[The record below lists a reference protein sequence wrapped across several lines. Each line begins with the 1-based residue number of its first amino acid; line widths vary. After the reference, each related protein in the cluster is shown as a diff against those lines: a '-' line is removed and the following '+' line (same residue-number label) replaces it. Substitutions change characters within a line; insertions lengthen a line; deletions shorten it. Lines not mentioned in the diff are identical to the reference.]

1 MSRAISQTVASSNGA
16 ELVGPPTALGAV
28 PVGDCSADERTEACV
43 AYVSVKDDLNAP
55 VLEAGDVLMVDLG
68 VTRWG
73 YDGVYVVDI
82 NGGPVVRFVQDR
94 GGGRLYVY
102 CLTLMSQGQ
111 SLPPEAVSILAA
123 VKTVTKTRRIA

>member
-1 MSRAISQTVASSNGA
+1 MSRAISQAIASSNGG
-16 ELVGPPTALGAV
+16 ELVSRSTAMEAV
-28 PVGDCSADERTEACV
+28 PVGDCPAGERTGAGV

-55 VLEAGDVLMVDLG
+55 AVEAGDVLLVDLG

-73 YDGVYVVDI
+73 YDGIYVVDI
-82 NGGPVVRFVQDR
+82 HGEAVVRFVQDR

-102 CLTLMSQGQ
+102 CLTLLSHGQ

-123 VKTVTKTRRIA
+123 VKAITKTRRIA

>member
-1 MSRAISQTVASSNGA
+1 MSRAISQAIASCNGG
-16 ELVGPPTALGAV
+16 EVTSPSTAMEAV
-28 PVGDCSADERTEACV
+28 PVVDCLAGERTAARV

-55 VLEAGDVLMVDLG
+55 ALEAGDVLMVDLG

-82 NGGPVVRFVQDR
+82 NGEPVVRFVQDR

-102 CLTLMSQGQ
+102 CLSLMDQGQ
-111 SLPPEAVSILAA
+111 SLPCEAISILAA
-123 VKTVTKTRRIA
+123 AKAVTKTRRIA